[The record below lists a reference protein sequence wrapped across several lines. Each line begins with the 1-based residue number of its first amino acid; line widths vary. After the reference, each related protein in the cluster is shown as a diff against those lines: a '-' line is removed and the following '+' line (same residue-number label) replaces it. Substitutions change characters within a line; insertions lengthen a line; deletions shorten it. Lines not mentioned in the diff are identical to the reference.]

1 VRLASYAALSLAL
14 VALAGCNG
22 SDDDGSAGWDGPP
35 EPAADGTV
43 SVEGFAEYQEDVDER
58 WELAAET
65 VATEFLRLDERT
77 ASRTTIAGT
86 SEGEGNGPRTVV
98 VTFDGLFDDSVRAER
113 WTLGLQPDG
122 DAFELES
129 AVRTFR
135 CHPGRGHEDFAPEPC
150 A

>member
-1 VRLASYAALSLAL
+1 VRIASFAALALAL
-14 VALAGCNG
+14 VALAGCTG
-22 SDDDGSAGWDGPP
+22 SDDGGAAWDGPP
-35 EPAADGTV
+35 EPAGDGTV
-43 SVEGFAEYQEDVDER
+43 SVEDFVAYQDDVDER

-86 SEGEGNGPRTVV
+86 SEGEGDGPRTVV
-98 VTFDGLFDDSVRAER
+98 VTFEGLFDDSVRAER
-113 WTLGLQPDG
+113 WTLQLQPHG
-122 DAFELES
+122 DAFGLES
-129 AVRTFR
+129 GVRTFR